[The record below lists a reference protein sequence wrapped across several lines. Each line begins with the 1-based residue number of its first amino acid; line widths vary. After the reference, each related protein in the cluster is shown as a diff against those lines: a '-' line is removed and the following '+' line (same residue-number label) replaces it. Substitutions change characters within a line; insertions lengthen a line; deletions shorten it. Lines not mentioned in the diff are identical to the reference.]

1 MAGKYCIK
9 LKTHRTHNQRDTPL
23 LKQILTQAKLP
34 KDRTTVT
41 SAIKAFLAFLSL
53 GTVHYI
59 GFLMEV
65 PFEIV
70 SIASL
75 KFLTNFV
82 ATFTFYLTFCYMV
95 TKVFSFAISQFY
107 YSALAPLAALTFAA
121 SKRFPGWLKKP
132 ARKMHRETNLAEKL
146 IYWAFFVIIFSFIF
160 NFSYLKFD
168 YYLVGRMTWMLLIG
182 ITLAAMLKS
191 GILIRPKTQIQRILD
206 KKRVALRR
214 SLLRDYSY
222 FLAGSAVAISFY
234 TGMLRFDKIMSEDVV
249 VFNNGKYQG
258 QVHVLLSMD
267 DAYLLIESSF
277 KKQTFLYLTDTIMI
291 RLATDHNK

>member
-1 MAGKYCIK
+1 M
-9 LKTHRTHNQRDTPL
+9 

-34 KDRTTVT
+34 KDKTTIA
-41 SAIKAFLAFLSL
+41 SAIKALLAFFSL

-107 YSALAPLAALTFAA
+107 YSVLAPLAALTFAA
-121 SKRFPGWLKKP
+121 SKKFPGWLKKP
-132 ARKMHRETNLAEKL
+132 ARRMHRETNMAEKL
-146 IYWAFFVIIFSFIF
+146 IYWTFFFIIFSFML

-168 YYLVGRMTWMLLIG
+168 YSTVGKMTWMWVSG
-182 ITLAAMLKS
+182 ITLAAILKC
-191 GILIRPKTQIQRILD
+191 GILIRPTTQVQRILD
-206 KKRVALRR
+206 RKRVALRR
-214 SLLRDYSY
+214 SLIRDYSY
-222 FLAGSAVAISFY
+222 LLAGSAVALSFY
-234 TGMLRFDKIMSEDVV
+234 TGMLRFDKIMTEEVIDFKSEQ
-249 VFNNGKYQG
+249 YQG
-258 QVHVLLSMD
+258 QVHVLLSID

-277 KKQTFLYLTDTIMI
+277 KKQTFLYLTGTIMM
-291 RLATDHNK
+291 RLPTDHSK